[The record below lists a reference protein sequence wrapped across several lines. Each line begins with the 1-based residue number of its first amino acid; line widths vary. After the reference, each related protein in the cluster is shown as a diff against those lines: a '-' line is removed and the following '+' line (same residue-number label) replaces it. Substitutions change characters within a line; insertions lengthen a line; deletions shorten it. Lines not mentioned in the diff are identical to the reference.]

1 MNPVTNLQMNM
12 HAKREGRIAPSI
24 QGRSAS
30 PMTVCTYSVRAL
42 RNVIH
47 GKFVTG

>member
-1 MNPVTNLQMNM
+1 MNPVRNLQRSIY
-12 HAKREGRIAPSI
+12 AKREGRIAPSI

-30 PMTVCTYSVRAL
+30 PITECTYSVRAL